1 MMQHSPTFS
10 KQIPIPQKR
19 AFPTLWATLI
29 APFLLWAFSLVPLSA
44 QQDNADLIKWSF
56 DFSKKEYQI
65 GEEIEVILKAKIKEN
80 WYLYSTD
87 FDPALGPIVSEFNF
101 KPQGD
106 YELIGK
112 IKPIAPKKK
121 YDDLWGGEYTYFTK
135 TAEFRQKIKI
145 LKPLQNISVEP
156 YFQVCSDET
165 GMCILNAVI
174 AGSKKF
180 DISTKSLTLKTD
192 TKQENT
198 QQSTETNSGKDLENK
213 SDNKSESNDQ
223 TETADETANSNNP
236 RDTVW
241 VGEGSEGAP
250 NADFG
255 SQSSLINPTLD
266 LNPTFNQEA
275 TQESI
280 WGFVLASFIG
290 GVLALLTP
298 CVFPMIP
305 MTVAFFTKRSRS
317 RAKAIMQGLIY
328 ALSII
333 VFFTL
338 IGVGVGALLGED
350 AANFLST
357 HWFPNLFF
365 FALFI
370 VFAISFFGAF
380 EITLPSFIVNKMDA
394 QADKNRGLGGIFF
407 MAITLVL
414 VSFSCTA
421 PIVGSLLVM
430 AADGQFLRPALG
442 MAAFGAAFALPF
454 SLFAIFPS
462 WLSSLPKS
470 GGWLNTVKVV
480 LGFIELALAFKFL
493 SVADQV
499 YHWGLLDRH
508 IFIAIWAAI
517 SFLTGLY
524 LLGKIR
530 LPHDSATD
538 KLSITRLLLAT
549 VAFGFFLY
557 LLPGLWGAP
566 LKELSGYL
574 PPQKENMFA
583 FASNKAPLETSKSG
597 DFSAKYADFLHLPHG
612 LKGYFEYKEALA
624 AAKKAG
630 KPLFIDFTGHG
641 CVNCRKMEANVWAD
655 AQVLRALKEDFVVV
669 ALYADERKEAA
680 PDDWIQNAEGETLKT
695 IGSINLNL
703 QSERFKTTSQP
714 YYVIL
719 NPKDERLLAN
729 PMAYDEKVS
738 NFITFLET
746 AKNNFKKL
754 NAAP

>member
-1 MMQHSPTFS
+1 MTQNKIRFFGQPAPK
-10 KQIPIPQKR
+10 KQPSLS
-19 AFPTLWATLI
+19 LWTRLI
-29 APFLLWAFSLVPLSA
+29 APLLFWAFSLVPLSA
-44 QQDNADLIKWSF
+44 QQDNADLIKWTF

-65 GEEIEVILKAKIKEN
+65 GDEIEVILKAKIKES

-112 IKPIAPKKK
+112 IKPMAPKKK

-135 TAEFRQKIKI
+135 TAEFRQKIKV
-145 LKPLQNISVEP
+145 LKPLTTIVVEP

-174 AGSKKF
+174 EGSKKF
-180 DISTKSLTLKTD
+180 NIATKNLTLKSD
-192 TKQENT
+192 TKQETT
-198 QQSTETNSGKDLENK
+198 QNSTETSSEKEVENK
-213 SDNKSESNDQ
+213 AENSTQAD
-223 TETADETANSNNP
+223 TEGEKFAPLDTISVEENGEGKQNSNFDN
-236 RDTVW
+236 
-241 VGEGSEGAP
+241 
-250 NADFG
+250 
-255 SQSSLINPTLD
+255 QSTSKNPTLD

-280 WGFVLASFIG
+280 WGFILASFIG

-317 RAKAIMQGLIY
+317 RAKAIVQGLIY

-333 VFFTL
+333 AFFTL

-365 FALFI
+365 FTLFI
-370 VFAISFFGAF
+370 IFAISFFGAF

-442 MAAFGAAFALPF
+442 MASFGAAFALPF

-530 LPHDSATD
+530 LPHDSAME

-583 FASNKAPLETSKSG
+583 FASNGTTSQTAKEES
-597 DFSAKYADFLHLPHG
+597 FNAKYADFLHLPHG
-612 LKGYFEYKEALA
+612 IKGYFEYKEALA
-624 AAKKAG
+624 AAEKAG

-669 ALYADERKEAA
+669 ALYADERKEAEQS
-680 PDDWIQNAEGETLKT
+680 DWVQNAEGETLKT

-714 YYVIL
+714 YYVII

-729 PMAYDEKVS
+729 PTAYDEKVS
-738 NFITFLET
+738 NFINFLET
-746 AKNNFKKL
+746 AKNNFKIL
-754 NAAP
+754 NAAQ